1 MAFDFRKCK
10 SFKSKFFFSILG
22 FLRITAEVNP
32 TNIQRP
38 KGKEKKK
45 EPACVRGESR
55 LVLLHPPVK
64 RSSPDRCHEWQGV
77 RGSLAKEE
85 SCSRCDMLAWAEG
98 LKLNLPCNLTWPAE
112 PRTEWSQVSSSP
124 EGEARPTIR
133 IPFLKPWELSWHPQR
148 EGAETD
154 YMIQL
159 DKHLQSIF
167 WAGSGG
173 YGNSSLCPEDS
184 WSNGEGK

>member
-85 SCSRCDMLAWAEG
+85 SCSRCDMLA
-98 LKLNLPCNLTWPAE
+98 
-112 PRTEWSQVSSSP
+112 
-124 EGEARPTIR
+124 
-133 IPFLKPWELSWHPQR
+133 
-148 EGAETD
+148 
-154 YMIQL
+154 
-159 DKHLQSIF
+159 
-167 WAGSGG
+167 
-173 YGNSSLCPEDS
+173 
-184 WSNGEGK
+184 